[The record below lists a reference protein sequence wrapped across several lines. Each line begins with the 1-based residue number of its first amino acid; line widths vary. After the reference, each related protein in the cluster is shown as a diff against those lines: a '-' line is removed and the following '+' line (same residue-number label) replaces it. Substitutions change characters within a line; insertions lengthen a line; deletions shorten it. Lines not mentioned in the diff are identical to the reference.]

1 VLFRGALDFPK
12 CAYHLSHF
20 GFSAAGAPVLQTLK
34 PQQQEVQIQECS
46 NSLPTPLKNLPPNM
60 ARKTLVCYKSP
71 SANTRANLAH
81 INKAAK
87 EKFDAVLHNFLTA
100 RSAHRYYYSV
110 FLPSVTYSFPTNIIW
125 ESQLRKIQSSS
136 MRPILNRMGYA
147 KSTPQAILYGPQS
160 LGGAGLRSFYD
171 EQSSSTVKLV
181 LKHFRSTSM
190 VNTQLHIALAW
201 C

>member
-1 VLFRGALDFPK
+1 
-12 CAYHLSHF
+12 
-20 GFSAAGAPVLQTLK
+20 
-34 PQQQEVQIQECS
+34 
-46 NSLPTPLKNLPPNM
+46 M
-60 ARKTLVCYKSP
+60 
-71 SANTRANLAH
+71 ANLAH

-87 EKFDAVLHNFLTA
+87 EKSDAVLQNFITS

-110 FLPSVTYSFPTNIIW
+110 FLPSVTYSFPTNINP
-125 ESQLRKIQSSS
+125 ESQLRRIQSSS

-171 EQSSSTVKLV
+171 EQGSSTVELV

-201 C
+201 CQRMSGIFSHILEVPSITLPRLETTFFPSLRAYLSATC